1 MVSAAAINAEVSA
14 DCVAVPCTEP
24 VVKVAR
30 VSLQPELRSLPTVA
44 APHAPFVV
52 DKKKEVT
59 VTLYRVSLCVRFF
72 ILPRVPTYVS

>member
-30 VSLQPELRSLPTVA
+30 LALQPEVRSLSTAA
-44 APHAPFVV
+44 APHAPVVV
-52 DKKKEVT
+52 DKNKMVT
-59 VTLYRVSLCVRFF
+59 VTLY
-72 ILPRVPTYVS
+72 